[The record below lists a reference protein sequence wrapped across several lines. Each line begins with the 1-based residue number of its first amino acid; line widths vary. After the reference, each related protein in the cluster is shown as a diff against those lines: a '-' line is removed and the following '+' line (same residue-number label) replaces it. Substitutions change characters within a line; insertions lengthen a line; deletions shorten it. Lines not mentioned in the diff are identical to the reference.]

1 MRRSFFADLYARR
14 DFNNRMAE
22 PRAVLGLCRLP
33 AGKPCFKPY
42 LRGISPVFI
51 SLHRDISRCDP
62 PRLPAR
68 RVRVKARK
76 ETLSPMKMK
85 RLVSS
90 ALALILLVSLPVS
103 ALAADWYLEDGD
115 ITVSA
120 DSSGQ
125 TVSQGGTSVADD
137 APVIKQRDSS
147 AATDSTITISTS
159 GDATANVTIEE
170 VNISSGDS
178 IDVGSSSANI
188 TLNGDN
194 KLSSESGSGMH
205 VSDGD
210 VTITGSG
217 SLKAESKGDNNN
229 NAAIGSHENE
239 DMSGDITIGGDAQVT
254 AESGRNGA
262 GIGSGDDG
270 EMTGDITIGGS
281 AKVSAKSGNDG
292 AGIGSGDD
300 GEMTGSITVGG
311 SSQVTAISG
320 NDGAGI
326 GSGEESNMSGN
337 ITIGDN
343 ARVTAWSEDRGA
355 GIGSGRE
362 GKVSGS
368 ITIGD
373 NAQVS
378 AGSDRDGAGI
388 GGGKKGSITFTGR
401 IIIRGNAKVTAVG
414 EDEGTGIGPGEDK
427 KMKGLIIIQD
437 NAQVTVIAGDCAAA
451 IGSDDGY
458 EMTGTI
464 IIIGN
469 ARVTT
474 GVLDDDDVYFDY
486 KTKEIKYTLDE
497 GYIGYIG
504 YIGDS
509 QNSNHE
515 SGNGHYIIGPDVTI
529 NGLSGSDIEA
539 LKDYINMRLSG
550 ENNDGEPENL
560 TKLDISSENG
570 EFTVTAEGEG
580 TVEKILYGGS
590 ETVPTAPGTYPVT
603 CVVRLDDETI
613 EFQIGTFVVP
623 EPKSPAEAVQSAP
636 LYRVTDKDGVDIAY
650 KAEKNDGVLTIT
662 ADEDHAVLTGTL
674 AGIEQLKAQGVEKI
688 VFVTNGA
695 SSAFSLNDLLEKGEI
710 GETYKLTHDGKTVTF
725 TLGEKMTDI
734 SLAYR

>member
-1 MRRSFFADLYARR
+1 MRVPQKCGALFLLIYTRGGTLITAWRNPAPSLGFAGFPQA
-14 DFNNRMAE
+14 
-22 PRAVLGLCRLP
+22 
-33 AGKPCFKPY
+33 
-42 LRGISPVFI
+42 SPVSSPI
-51 SLHRDISRCDP
+51 YGESRRFSSPCIGIYPDAIP

-76 ETLSPMKMK
+76 ETIYPMKLK
-85 RLVSS
+85 RFLSS
-90 ALALILLVSLPVS
+90 VLALVLIVSLPVS

-125 TVSQGGTSVADD
+125 TVSQGSTSVADD
-137 APVIKQRDSS
+137 APVIRQRDSS

-159 GDATANVTIEE
+159 DDATANVTIED
-170 VNISSGDS
+170 VNISSSGDS

-254 AESGRNGA
+254 AESGRNG
-262 GIGSGDDG
+262 
-270 EMTGDITIGGS
+270 
-281 AKVSAKSGNDG
+281 
-292 AGIGSGDD
+292 
-300 GEMTGSITVGG
+300 
-311 SSQVTAISG
+311 
-320 NDGAGI
+320 
-326 GSGEESNMSGN
+326 
-337 ITIGDN
+337 
-343 ARVTAWSEDRGA
+343 
-355 GIGSGRE
+355 
-362 GKVSGS
+362 
-368 ITIGD
+368 
-373 NAQVS
+373 
-378 AGSDRDGAGI
+378 
-388 GGGKKGSITFTGR
+388 
-401 IIIRGNAKVTAVG
+401 
-414 EDEGTGIGPGEDK
+414 TGIGPGEDK

-437 NAQVTVIAGDCAAA
+437 NAQVTAIAGDCAAA

-497 GYIGYIG
+497 GYIG

-710 GETYKLTHDGKTVTF
+710 GETYKLSHDGKTVTF